1 MVMLLLKEHHRKRS
15 KKIRR
20 KKWQKKENALNASIV
35 KEIGAQIGAGTATES
50 EPM

>member
-1 MVMLLLKEHHRKRS
+1 MVMLLLKEHHRNRS
-15 KKIRR
+15 KRV
-20 KKWQKKENALNASIV
+20 WQKKENVLNASIV